1 MKTVSF
7 TRMIDGT
14 REEYAFLA
22 EKERGLYE
30 SVAGNVLALLETLK
44 GPKLGYQVD
53 RYEHSLQ
60 TATRALR
67 DGADEE
73 TVVCAL
79 LHDVGDTHAPHNHG
93 QIVADIL
100 KPYVSEENCWVLA
113 HHPVFQGYYFWHHLD
128 KDRNARDQFAGHA
141 YYDACV
147 RFCERWDQTSFDPDY
162 DTLPIET
169 FEPMVRRIFA
179 REPWTQGQKA

>member
-1 MKTVSF
+1 MPACGSSLSAVKTVSF

-22 EKERGLYE
+22 EQEHVLYE
-30 SVAGNVLALLETLK
+30 SVAGNVLVLLEALK
-44 GPKLGYQVD
+44 GPKLGYPVD

-60 TATRALR
+60 TASRALR

-93 QIVADIL
+93 GFVADIL
-100 KPYVSEENCWVLA
+100 KPYVSEENRVTRTGLGSYADQASWLCI
-113 HHPVFQGYYFWHHLD
+113 QGS
-128 KDRNARDQFAGHA
+128 RAN
-141 YYDACV
+141 
-147 RFCERWDQTSFDPDY
+147 T
-162 DTLPIET
+162 
-169 FEPMVRRIFA
+169 RR
-179 REPWTQGQKA
+179 TMGSKVSMGSVS